1 MRRFPAIFALL
12 SLAILFGCEGNYKLK
27 NETRRKGYAR
37 GEKVELRFTLLAGAR
52 PPDSINVRVLEKKT
66 GYEYSDWACKD
77 SCDTACFYTCIWD
90 GRKPDGRWPAGGRYL
105 VYAIADRE
113 ESAFS
118 DTVTIGLGD

>member
-1 MRRFPAIFALL
+1 VRIIPAISVLL
-12 SLAILFGCEGNYKLK
+12 SLAILFGCQGNCKLK
-27 NETRRKGYAR
+27 NETRHGGYAM
-37 GEKVELRFTLLAGAR
+37 GEKIDLRFTLSGSAR

-66 GYEYSDWACKD
+66 GYEYSDWALKD
-77 SCDTACFYTCIWD
+77 SCDIACFYTCTWD

-105 VYAIADRE
+105 VYAAADRE